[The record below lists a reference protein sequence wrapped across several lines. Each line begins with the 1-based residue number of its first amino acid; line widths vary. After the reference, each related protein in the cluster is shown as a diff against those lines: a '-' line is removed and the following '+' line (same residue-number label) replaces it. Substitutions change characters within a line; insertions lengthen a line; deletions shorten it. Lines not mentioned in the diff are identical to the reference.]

1 MFWRSRAKKC
11 GLWPA
16 MNCPLK
22 DVHHPKSG
30 QRNGATCKNKNIH
43 RVDDQGSTRRP
54 KQKFVAVLARTC
66 TSLGRAIEYFAAV
79 LPSATNV
86 PLPVAR
92 SDGLGWNP
100 AVFVGD
106 GPKRIRFL
114 LVKSINKCA
123 VSHASQ
129 SFPLVTERSTLAP
142 DLAFARSSI
151 IEAVQ
156 LAAIGP
162 LVNLMQMFANFLL
175 I

>member
-1 MFWRSRAKKC
+1 MRPVAGYELPVERRASPEERPTKWGHVQKQEYS
-11 GLWPA
+11 P
-16 MNCPLK
+16 
-22 DVHHPKSG
+22 
-30 QRNGATCKNKNIH
+30 R
-43 RVDDQGSTRRP
+43 RRP
-54 KQKFVAVLARTC
+54 GQHKTAETKFVAVLARTC